1 MPDLLISGPAGADKS
16 ARARLELRKLG
27 ESGEPAIAVDFQ
39 ALYAALTLASRDADG
54 NYPLRDTRLLPIT
67 EYVRRA
73 AITGAR
79 QSGIAIVATNSD
91 GSGLRRDVLLDSLG
105 NDAREIVVDPGE
117 DVVVRRL
124 SNPRTRKLS
133 GQCRTA
139 INRWYRPANRTFGG
153 RKPRR

>member
-1 MPDLLISGPAGADKS
+1 MPNLLISGPAGADKS
-16 ARARLELRKLG
+16 ARARRELRDLG

-91 GSGLRRDVLLDSLG
+91 GSRTRRDMLLEQLG
-105 NDAREIVVDPGE
+105 EGSREMVVDPGE
-117 DVVVRRL
+117 ATVARRL
-124 SNPRTRKLS
+124 SNPRTGRLS
-133 GQCRTA
+133 SQCRIA
-139 INRWYRPANRTFGG
+139 IDRWYRPMDRF
-153 RKPRR
+153 